1 MASRTNVL
9 SSAVAWKHTL
19 WALHPFTD
27 ASILDAVTTNE
38 KPKLFAA
45 SAPLE
50 MNVWDEDP
58 VHHKKRLNLQSIRTR
73 VRVGERGYRSALPVS
88 TGKTS

>member
-1 MASRTNVL
+1 ML

-27 ASILDAVTTNE
+27 ASMLDAVTTND

-50 MNVWDEDP
+50 MNVCDEDP
-58 VHHKKRLNLQSIRTR
+58 VHRKNVSIYKASEQ
-73 VRVGERGYRSALPVS
+73 G
-88 TGKTS
+88 